1 MASIGQFK
9 MVKFYEYT
17 NSKSLE
23 GDNVETEVL
32 RIKTYAEVTDTGG
45 SRGDN
50 RGQSNLSGGKTFKIR
65 QNGNRTINADWKIKY
80 FGKIYTITHIERIN
94 EKRLNWLINA
104 QG

>member
-17 NSKSLE
+17 NSKSLS
-23 GDNVETEVL
+23 GDNVESLAL
-32 RIKTYAEVTDTGG
+32 RLKTFAEVTDSGG

-50 RGQSNLSGGKTFKIR
+50 RGQSNLNGGKTFKIR
-65 QNGNRTINADWKIKY
+65 QNSNWNVNADWKIKY
-80 FGKIYTITHIERIN
+80 FGKMYTITHIERIN
-94 EKRLNWLINA
+94 EKRFNWLINA